1 MSHTWLRFCCASN
14 LALALVLVL
23 VWLGCPLNQAL
34 GAQTF
39 GIESDAVMEMETSE
53 TVFIEYRIFTADSTG
68 SDHLLYRYDGTTT
81 LEEEHKHY
89 QRVEQGEITAYTGT
103 ARHPP
108 PPPPPPRSSPLP
120 TSLSPGIVS
129 LCAKD

>member
-1 MSHTWLRFCCASN
+1 M
-14 LALALVLVL
+14 
-23 VWLGCPLNQAL
+23 

-53 TVFIEYRIFTADSTG
+53 TVFVEYRIFTADSSG

-89 QRVEQGEITAYTGT
+89 QRVEQGEITTYTGPLT
-103 ARHPP
+103 PSTT
-108 PPPPPPRSSPLP
+108 SSSSSSSTTTT
-120 TSLSPGIVS
+120 TSNNNNSSKKRITR
-129 LCAKD
+129 KTNN

>member
-1 MSHTWLRFCCASN
+1 MVLTEVLVW
-14 LALALVLVL
+14 VLVL

-53 TVFIEYRIFTADSTG
+53 TVFIEYRIFTADSSG

-89 QRVEQGEITAYTGT
+89 QRVEQGEITTYTG
-103 ARHPP
+103 ARARPP
-108 PPPPPPRSSPLP
+108 PPPPLRL
-120 TSLSPGIVS
+120 L
-129 LCAKD
+129 LRRR

>member
-1 MSHTWLRFCCASN
+1 MTEVLVW
-14 LALALVLVL
+14 VLVL

-68 SDHLLYRYDGTTT
+68 SDHLLYRNDGTTT

-89 QRVEQGEITAYTGT
+89 QRVEQGEITTYTG
-103 ARHPP
+103 ARARPP
-108 PPPPPPRSSPLP
+108 PLLPPLLLLLRLLVLLVLLVLVLLQQRS
-120 TSLSPGIVS
+120 
-129 LCAKD
+129 C

>member
-1 MSHTWLRFCCASN
+1 M
-14 LALALVLVL
+14 
-23 VWLGCPLNQAL
+23 

-53 TVFIEYRIFTADSTG
+53 TVFIEYRIFTADSSG

-89 QRVEQGEITAYTGT
+89 QRVEQGEITTYTG
-103 ARHPP
+103 ARARPP
-108 PPPPPPRSSPLP
+108 PPLLLLLLVGTASARR
-120 TSLSPGIVS
+120 
-129 LCAKD
+129 